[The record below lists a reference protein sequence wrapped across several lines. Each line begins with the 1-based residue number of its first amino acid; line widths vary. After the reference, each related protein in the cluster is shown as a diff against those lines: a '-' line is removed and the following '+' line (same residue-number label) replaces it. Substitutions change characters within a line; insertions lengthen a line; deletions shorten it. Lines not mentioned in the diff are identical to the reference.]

1 MARGPWCLLGSSVSF
16 CSIRPEPGITSV
28 NTIAIGVDLVEIDRI
43 QAMLDRHADR
53 ALRRLL
59 SPEERDY
66 CMSKAKPAQ
75 HVAARVAAKEA
86 AYKALQVDPNAG
98 AVSWLDID
106 VRVVGN
112 GRPSLTLGGLA
123 QAAASRLSVKES
135 LVSISHSID
144 TAVAFVVLLG

>member
-1 MARGPWCLLGSSVSF
+1 
-16 CSIRPEPGITSV
+16 V
-28 NTIAIGVDLVEIDRI
+28 NTIAIGVDLVEITRI
-43 QAMLDRHADR
+43 QKMLDRHADR

-59 SPEERDY
+59 SSAERDY
-66 CMSKAKPAQ
+66 CMSKARPAQ

-86 AYKALQVDPNAG
+86 AYKALQVDANAG

-106 VRVVGN
+106 VRVASN
-112 GRPSLTLGGLA
+112 GRPSLTLVGLA
-123 QAAASRLSVKES
+123 QAAASRLGVKES

>member
-1 MARGPWCLLGSSVSF
+1 MSF
-16 CSIRPEPGITSV
+16 CSIRPEPGNTSV
-28 NTIAIGVDLVEIDRI
+28 NTIAIGVDLVEIDRV
-43 QAMLDRHADR
+43 QKMLDRHADR

-59 SPEERDY
+59 SSAERDY
-66 CMSKAKPAQ
+66 CMSKARPAQ

-86 AYKALQVDPNAG
+86 AYKALQVDPNAA

-106 VRVVGN
+106 VRVAGT
-112 GRPSLTLGGLA
+112 GRPSLTLVGLA
-123 QAAASRLSVKES
+123 QAAASRLGVKES